1 MSRRINF
8 FFFFLSPMF
17 GFFISLLLWL
27 SLVSF
32 FGFLDFKFSVVFL
45 LFCLRLTVYGL
56 VFSGWASNSKYALL
70 GSLRAVAQTISY
82 EIILSFIFFG
92 VALLAFSYSLQ
103 EIFYFQS
110 VFLIF
115 YCGLGLFF
123 LCFLAAVAETN
134 RAPFDL
140 AEGESELVSGFNV
153 EYGGLKFALLFLAEY
168 ANIIWIS
175 FFLSVIFFSR
185 IFVSGLLVIFFLFFR
200 AAYPRVRYDFLI
212 QIMWKR
218 MLSVILF
225 YFIFLCVLG
234 L

>member
-1 MSRRINF
+1 MLISVAFLTLLERKVLRYAQNRKGPNKVGFVGLLQPFADAAKLFSKEEIMSRRINF

-168 ANIIWIS
+168 ANII
-175 FFLSVIFFSR
+175 
-185 IFVSGLLVIFFLFFR
+185 
-200 AAYPRVRYDFLI
+200 
-212 QIMWKR
+212 
-218 MLSVILF
+218 
-225 YFIFLCVLG
+225 
-234 L
+234 